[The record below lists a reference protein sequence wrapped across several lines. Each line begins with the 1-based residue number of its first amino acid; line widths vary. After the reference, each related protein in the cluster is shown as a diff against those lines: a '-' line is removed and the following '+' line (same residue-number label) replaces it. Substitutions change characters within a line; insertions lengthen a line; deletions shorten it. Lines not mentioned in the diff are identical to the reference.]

1 MLPNFRLLTRTAT
14 EEAVVNQTLPAIVA
28 MLIGGAFLALQA
40 PTNAMLARG
49 AGSPVNAAMISFL
62 VGSVGLVVAALLLRA
77 RPDPAV
83 IRGLPWWVWLG
94 GLYGAVLVAATAFAA
109 PRIGLASALTLGVA
123 AQLVVAVVLDHFGWM
138 GLAAKPIDVPKIA
151 GLVLVAAGVVLVRRG

>member
-1 MLPNFRLLTRTAT
+1 M
-14 EEAVVNQTLPAIVA
+14 NQTLPAVIA

-49 AGSPVNAAMISFL
+49 VGSPVNAAMISFL
-62 VGSVGLVVAALLLRA
+62 VGSLGLIVAALLLRT

-83 IRGLPWWVWLG
+83 IRGLPWWVWVG
-94 GLYGAVLVAATAFAA
+94 GVYGAVLVAATAFAA
-109 PRIGLASALTLGVA
+109 PRIGVAQALTIGVA
-123 AQLVVAVVLDHFGWM
+123 AQLLVAVALDHFGWM
-138 GLAAKPIDVPKIA
+138 GLKVRPIDLSKIA

>member
-1 MLPNFRLLTRTAT
+1 M
-14 EEAVVNQTLPAIVA
+14 NQTLPAIVA

-62 VGSVGLVVAALLLRA
+62 VGSVGLIAASLLLRA
-77 RPDPAV
+77 KADPAV

-109 PRIGLASALTLGVA
+109 PRIGVASALTLGVA
-123 AQLVVAVVLDHFGWM
+123 AQLIVAVALDHFGLM
-138 GLAAKPIDVPKIA
+138 GLTARPIDLSKIA
-151 GLVLVAAGVVLVRRG
+151 GLVLVAAGVVLVRKG